1 MKLKLFL
8 FCSVLLGCATASS
21 LVAQDQLVK
30 RLKTHVQALT
40 ADGLKG
46 RKAGTEGEEL
56 AAAYV
61 ADCLQKSGVQLLCP
75 EYGQEFAILQT
86 GDTLF
91 SRNIVGIIE
100 GHDPQLR
107 EEFVVIGANLDH
119 LGTHVL
125 TRNGKPETQLYPGAD
140 ANASGLAVLLELADQ
155 LEKCSFLLRRSVI
168 LVAFGASQQA
178 QAGSWYF
185 VNRAFPEIE
194 QVSIMVDLQQ
204 VGRPASGY
212 RYYYFTG
219 GPQKEVADLIQ
230 QVGNESGYP
239 APAWNETMSL
249 SSDYL
254 AFYQRELPTVLF
266 TSGRSM
272 EAGTVRDV
280 ASSLDYEAME
290 TLCGYVLNFVL
301 EAARRD
307 EKIEWQPGI
316 QMVPETS
323 GESGAAVYGPR
334 DVDRAPE
341 FFHGDERRFLDQW
354 VYGYLRYPDYPMSQ
368 GIQGT
373 VMVSFIVEPD
383 GAVTNVQVVRGVH
396 EALDNEAVRV
406 VSASPKWKPGQM
418 SGRKV
423 RVKYTIP
430 IEFRL
435 EKR

>member
-1 MKLKLFL
+1 
-8 FCSVLLGCATASS
+8 
-21 LVAQDQLVK
+21 
-30 RLKTHVQALT
+30 
-40 ADGLKG
+40 
-46 RKAGTEGEEL
+46 
-56 AAAYV
+56 
-61 ADCLQKSGVQLLCP
+61 
-75 EYGQEFAILQT
+75 
-86 GDTLF
+86 
-91 SRNIVGIIE
+91 
-100 GHDPQLR
+100 
-107 EEFVVIGANLDH
+107 
-119 LGTHVL
+119 
-125 TRNGKPETQLYPGAD
+125 
-140 ANASGLAVLLELADQ
+140 
-155 LEKCSFLLRRSVI
+155 
-168 LVAFGASQQA
+168 
-178 QAGSWYF
+178 
-185 VNRAFPEIE
+185 
-194 QVSIMVDLQQ
+194 
-204 VGRPASGY
+204 
-212 RYYYFTG
+212 
-219 GPQKEVADLIQ
+219 
-230 QVGNESGYP
+230 
-239 APAWNETMSL
+239 
-249 SSDYL
+249 
-254 AFYQRELPTVLF
+254 
-266 TSGRSM
+266 M
-272 EAGTVRDV
+272 EAGTTRDV

-316 QMVPETS
+316 QMVLETS